1 MYGPEVARLAASA
14 YLCTSYGNL
23 PEDGHTPRA
32 RCLSFYGTGV
42 YKIVKEG
49 IDGEAGN
56 GLDTCLACDIFPM

>member
-1 MYGPEVARLAASA
+1 MVLELQGSLLRRIFAPAMEIFLKTDT
-14 YLCTSYGNL
+14 L
-23 PEDGHTPRA
+23 HRA